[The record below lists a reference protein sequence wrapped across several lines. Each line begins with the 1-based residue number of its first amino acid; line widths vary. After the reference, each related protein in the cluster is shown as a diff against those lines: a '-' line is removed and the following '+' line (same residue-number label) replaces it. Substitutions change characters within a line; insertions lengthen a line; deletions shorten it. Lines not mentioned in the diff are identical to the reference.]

1 MLILIVIAAA
11 VTLAAFVASYQKQYD
26 SEQSHIHLVQLE
38 SIRVVGIAS
47 TLATPTT
54 FATFQFTMASSD
66 VNSIGV
72 TDITINGYPLV
83 YYWVEDLINQTGYR
97 VTAGSQ
103 LVLTADEEATVAVN
117 FTGPYPSFTST
128 AQLPAPDSYVTIQVS
143 TFLGN
148 QFTQS
153 FVPPTAVAYVS
164 VLTSYSGGE
173 PVEIPVLDGTD
184 SYQPGGNATIV
195 SWVWTAT
202 YASNGTVVGSPTY
215 PGPYSGQEV
224 ELPSGLAESAL
235 IDIVLEVTS
244 SDGLLGSTTIQYLTP
259 S

>member
-38 SIRVVGIAS
+38 SIRVVGIVS
-47 TLATPTT
+47 TLASSTS

-72 TDITINGYPLV
+72 TDITINGFPLV
-83 YYWVEDLINQTGYR
+83 YYWVTDLINQTGYR

-117 FTGPYPSFTST
+117 FTGMYPSFTST
-128 AQLPAPDSYVTIQVS
+128 SQPPTPDSYVTIQVS

-153 FVPPTAVAYVS
+153 FLPPTAIAAVS
-164 VLTSYSGGE
+164 FLTTYTGSPPE
-173 PVEIPVLDGTD
+173 PVQIPILDGSD
-184 SYQPGGNATIV
+184 SFQPGGNATIV
-195 SWVWTAT
+195 SWAWTLTAT
-202 YASNGTVVGSPTY
+202 GDPTVTASGEEAEVDSLDSDTTY
-215 PGPYSGQEV
+215 NVQLV
-224 ELPSGLAESAL
+224 
-235 IDIVLEVTS
+235 VTS
-244 SDGLLGSTTIQYLTP
+244 SDGLLGTATIQFTSP
-259 S
+259 SSS